1 MNADLEH
8 LIILQAQDLELRRL
22 RQELADAP
30 LRVTAAQTAR
40 AKAEVALAEAT
51 RSLAKEETLRR
62 SQELDVKDRHGKIA
76 RLRKQ
81 METATSAA
89 QITALEHEI
98 AFSEQT
104 ISRLEDEELASME
117 RTEQLES
124 SRAAATT
131 LLDSTT
137 AALAAA
143 RTHAAD
149 VAARNTAAIAAIET
163 ERAATRAL
171 ISESPLSIYD
181 RIAKAKGTGL
191 SEAVDHK
198 CSACQ
203 MVVRPQRWNDL
214 TDRDPNAEFANTIF
228 TCETCGRMLYF
239 DPRRDAPVRW
249 APGER
254 LTAASLENAHRN
266 TSTGPKPTAS
276 ASAPA
281 SSLESKTAS

>member
-51 RSLAKEETLRR
+51 KSLAKEETLRR

-171 ISESPLSIYD
+171 IAESPLSIYD

-254 LTAASLENAHRN
+254 LTAASLENAHLN
-266 TSTGPKPTAS
+266 TGTGPKPTAS
-276 ASAPA
+276 APAPA